1 MTRKAVKN
9 LYLSDETTQSL
20 DASWELEDPNVES
33 YRISYSDLSGD
44 QEEETV
50 SYSSCELSLMQKVLF

>member
-20 DASWELEDPNVES
+20 EASWELEDTDVES
-33 YRISYSDLSGD
+33 YRISYTDLSAN

-50 SYSSCELSLMQKVLF
+50 SY